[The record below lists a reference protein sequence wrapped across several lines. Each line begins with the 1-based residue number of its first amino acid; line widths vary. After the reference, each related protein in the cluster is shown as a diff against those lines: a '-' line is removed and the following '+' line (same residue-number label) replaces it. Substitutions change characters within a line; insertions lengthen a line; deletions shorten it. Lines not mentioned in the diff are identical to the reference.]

1 MPKTCLLPRQASL
14 KRENAENK
22 IVVLMRM
29 DKFGIGSL
37 LLGIVLLLAMLQ
49 FVFMTPE
56 VGGWSATGLVNAIVV
71 TLEGGLILLG
81 LILVAMGLLLLL
93 L

>member
-1 MPKTCLLPRQASL
+1 
-14 KRENAENK
+14 
-22 IVVLMRM
+22 MRM

-49 FVFMTPE
+49 FVFMTPAQ
-56 VGGWSATGLVNAIVV
+56 GGWSATGLVNAIVV